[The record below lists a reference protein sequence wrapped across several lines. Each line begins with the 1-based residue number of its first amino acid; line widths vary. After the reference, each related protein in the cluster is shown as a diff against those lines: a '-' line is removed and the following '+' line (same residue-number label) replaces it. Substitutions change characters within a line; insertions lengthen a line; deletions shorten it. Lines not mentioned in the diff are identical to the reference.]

1 MVLQKVSQT
10 ILVKTLKLK
19 SNSKKYGT
27 IVIGEVIG
35 IFINNRFIKKGRV
48 DSAAMRYV
56 ARLGYSEYTTVTS
69 KFKMHHPKW
78 ENK

>member
-1 MVLQKVSQT
+1 MNLECK
-10 ILVKTLKLK
+10 LLKTLKLK

-35 IFINNRFIKKGRV
+35 IFINNRFIKKDRV
-48 DSAAMRYV
+48 DSVAMRYV
-56 ARLGYSEYTTVTS
+56 ARLGYSEYTSVFS